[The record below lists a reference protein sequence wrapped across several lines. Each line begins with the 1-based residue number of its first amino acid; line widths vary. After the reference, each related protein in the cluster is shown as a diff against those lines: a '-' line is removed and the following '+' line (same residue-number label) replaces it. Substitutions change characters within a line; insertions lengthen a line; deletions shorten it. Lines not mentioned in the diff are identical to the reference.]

1 MIIIIPIIIII
12 IVGTKNSQEE
22 IRVAQRRLQ
31 SMRNYWLQLAQIV
44 SDDTTGVWKQLEGDC
59 VTVKELLEKRT
70 NTIAEVDALT
80 AQNAELKALLNQY
93 LGDTVT
99 NAAYRVPPAQVMKVR
114 DVTAQH
120 RHHPPSPST
129 RTTTTVVVGNNSNN
143 KLSSGASL
151 SVSGSSSQKVG
162 NQGNNNNNYQGNNSS
177 TSGVVAVV
185 AATSPKKGRAMLS
198 KTQ

>member
-1 MIIIIPIIIII
+1 MLITIAQLL
-12 IVGTKNSQEE
+12 GTKNTQEE

-70 NTIAEVDALT
+70 STIAEVDALT

-114 DVTAQH
+114 DVTHQH
-120 RHHPPSPST
+120 HS
-129 RTTTTVVVGNNSNN
+129 VINN
-143 KLSSGASL
+143 KLSTTGASI
-151 SVSGSSSQKVG
+151 SVSGSSKVVSKT
-162 NQGNNNNNYQGNNSS
+162 NS
-177 TSGVVAVV
+177 VAVL
-185 AATSPKKGRAMLS
+185 SPKKGRTMLS
-198 KTQ
+198 KTH